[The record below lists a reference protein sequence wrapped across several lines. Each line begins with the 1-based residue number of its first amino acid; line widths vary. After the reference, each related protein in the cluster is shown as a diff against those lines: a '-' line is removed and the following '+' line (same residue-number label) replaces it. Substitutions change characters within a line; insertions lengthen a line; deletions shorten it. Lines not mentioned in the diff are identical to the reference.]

1 MKLVRYELGSAGV
14 SAGVVVDDYVV
25 ALSALEG
32 VPPDVTAV
40 LAAGP
45 VVTADVAR
53 KATNIRQRTPLSEVV
68 LRAPIPAPSKYLAI
82 GFNFTSHLA
91 EIQEAAKQPQF
102 AEQMERFSHLRA
114 AFADQ
119 KLP

>member
-1 MKLVRYELGSAGV
+1 MKLVSYEFGSAGV
-14 SAGVVVDDYVV
+14 SAGVVVDDYLV
-25 ALSALEG
+25 ALSALDG
-32 VPPDVTAV
+32 APTDVTAV

-45 VVTADVAR
+45 DVTADVAR
-53 KATNIRQRTPLSEVV
+53 KANNARQRTPLSEVV

-102 AEQMERFSHLRA
+102 ARQMEPFKLVRA
-114 AFADQ
+114 RIPTR
-119 KLP
+119 KRP